1 LKLRKQW
8 KKEQMA
14 IPKEYLDS
22 EFDFGFST
30 SDDDSVAV
38 QATPAVTSQEISEPI
53 LERIRNLEVNV
64 GEVLNILERLENA
77 STPLDT
83 DDYKALIE
91 KDVKAKLTA
100 LEKMILPLLVNLM
113 KNPEKDT
120 IKWPGRAP
128 IIEKQI
134 EKILAITR
142 S

>member
-1 LKLRKQW
+1 
-8 KKEQMA
+8 MT

-22 EFDFGFST
+22 AFDFGFST
-30 SDDDSVAV
+30 TEDETNPVAPPL
-38 QATPAVTSQEISEPI
+38 QVTSQEISEPI
-53 LERIRNLEVNV
+53 IERIKSLEINLGEALIILERI
-64 GEVLNILERLENA
+64 ENA
-77 STPLDT
+77 GISLDT
-83 DDYKALIE
+83 DEYKALIE
-91 KDVKAKLTA
+91 KDVKDKLA
-100 LEKMILPLLVNLM
+100 AVEKLVLPLLVNLM

>member
-1 LKLRKQW
+1 
-8 KKEQMA
+8 MA

-30 SDDDSVAV
+30 TDDDSAPV
-38 QATPAVTSQEISEPI
+38 QATPVVTSQEISEPI
-53 LERIRNLEVNV
+53 LERISNLEVNV

-83 DDYKALIE
+83 DEYKGLIE
-91 KDVKAKLTA
+91 KDVKAKLSA
-100 LEKMILPLLVNLM
+100 VEKLILPLLVNLM

-120 IKWPGRAP
+120 IKWPDRAP